1 MTDHI
6 APTPPAAVPPVVR
19 RRRWPLVAVAV
30 LAVGLTGAAATHAF
44 SQHGPWARHGLM
56 GGPFDPAQAED
67 RADRAIRHLAIEA
80 DATPEQQEKLRAI
93 ARAAVKDLVPMRE
106 KALAARGRA
115 HTLLTQPTIDRT
127 AIEALRT
134 EQMALADAASRRVV
148 QAVTEAAET
157 LTADQ
162 RRKLDDRINTHRG
175 FFHGWRRG

>member
-1 MTDHI
+1 MTDQNTTS
-6 APTPPAAVPPVVR
+6 PTAVIPPAR
-19 RRRWPLVAVAV
+19 RRKWPLITAAV

-44 SQHGPWARHGLM
+44 SQHGRPGFMM
-56 GGPFDPAQAED
+56 GGQFDPAQAED
-67 RADRAIRHLAIEA
+67 RADRAIRHLAVEA
-80 DATPEQQEKLRAI
+80 DATPEQQDKLRVI
-93 ARAAVKDLVPMRE
+93 ARAAVKDLMPMRE

-148 QAVTEAAET
+148 QAITEAAET

-162 RRKLDDRINTHRG
+162 RRKLDDRINAHRG